1 MVLYTLFME
10 KILISACLMGDIV
23 RYDGKQKKM
32 AHVGVEKW
40 EAQGRLVRFCPEK
53 AGGLKTP
60 RPPAEIVNGDGQDV
74 LEQRAWLRTSAGE
87 DVTPQFVRGALMA
100 LDLIKIHA
108 IKIAILKAKSP
119 SCGSNLI
126 YDGTFE
132 NRLIA
137 GMGVTTA
144 VLRKN
149 GVLVFSENEI
159 GGIDFLLKQNF
170 LV

>member
-1 MVLYTLFME
+1 
-10 KILISACLMGDIV
+10 MGDIV
-23 RYDGKQKKM
+23 RYDGRQKKM
-32 AHVGVEKW
+32 DHVGVEKW
-40 EAQGRLVRFCPEK
+40 ETQGRLVRFCPEV

-74 LEQRAWLRTSAGE
+74 LAQRAKLWTSAGE
-87 DVTPQFVRGALMA
+87 DVTPQFVRGAAMA
-100 LDLIKIHA
+100 LDLIKTHA
-108 IKIAILKAKSP
+108 IKIAILKTKSP
-119 SCGSNLI
+119 SCGSSLI

-149 GVLVFSENEI
+149 GVLVFSEYEI
-159 GGIDFLLKQNF
+159 KAVTALINLGP
-170 LV
+170 